1 LKSDEF
7 KPTKSQK
14 QVLKKLERYLQDDS
28 FPSDI
33 GDSQSTS
40 ILTDSAMHVTVEHE
54 HTQQSHLM
62 QPTAAADNKHSNDV
76 DMHAVKAD
84 YTMHVL
90 TEALVAAIQCAVQS
104 GSIRMMLQSSDQHI
118 ETDWAQAAQVSCY
131 CGSAIVSYRTA
142 LCLDIATAV

>member
-28 FPSDI
+28 FPTDI
-33 GDSQSTS
+33 GDSHSTS
-40 ILTDSAMHVTVEHE
+40 ILTDSAMHVTVEHVTVE
-54 HTQQSHLM
+54 HEQTQQSHPM
-62 QPTAAADNKHSNDV
+62 QQTAAADNKHSDAV

-90 TEALVAAIQCAVQS
+90 TEALVAATQCAVQS
-104 GSIRMMLQSSDQHI
+104 GSIRVMLQSSDQHI

-131 CGSAIVSYRTA
+131 C
-142 LCLDIATAV
+142 